1 MLRKTAVIFPL
12 ILLMGCFDADG
23 DGLKNGEEED
33 LGTDPE
39 VADTDGDGVDDGAE
53 VEAGTDPLDEDSDDD
68 GLSDGGEVDA
78 GTDALNADTD
88 DDGYPDGAEV
98 DAGSD
103 PLDET
108 SVVYAGGWPYN
119 SDKDGYGAPD
129 IGDADVA
136 EGEQFARI
144 SLLDQFGDQVDL
156 YDFAGQGAYVA
167 VDISA
172 VWCGPC
178 NGIASWLSGGSDYYG
193 FGDYWPNVHDKVDS
207 GEVRWLTILGQDNYG
222 SVPELDVLE
231 DWYEDYPD
239 DKVPVL
245 ADTDNEEMANT
256 YLQGG
261 WPTVFLMD
269 ENMEIV
275 AMPTNA
281 DYYNAL
287 TFIDGL

>member
-103 PLDET
+103 PLDDT

-119 SDKDGYGAPD
+119 SDKDGYGAPEV
-129 IGDADVA
+129 GDASDSV
-136 EGEQFARI
+136 GDQFARVE
-144 SLLDQFGDQVDL
+144 LLDQFGDMVDV

-178 NGIASWLSGGSDYYG
+178 NGIASWISGGSDNYG
-193 FGDYWPNVHDKVDS
+193 FGDYWPNVADKVES
-207 GEVRWLTILGQDNYG
+207 GEVYWLTILGQDSYG
-222 SVPELDVLE
+222 NVPELDVLE
-231 DWYEDYPD
+231 DWYADYPD

-245 ADTDNEEMANT
+245 ADTDGEDMANT

-261 WPTVFLMD
+261 WPTVILLD
-269 ENMEIV
+269 ENMEIF
-275 AMPTNA
+275 AMPTN
-281 DYYNAL
+281 DNYYNAL
-287 TFIDGL
+287 TVIDEL